1 MKFLVATL
9 LTALLS
15 FIASLW
21 FDWWII
27 AIVSFLV
34 AILIPQALWKAFL
47 SGFIALFLLWA
58 GLSLWI
64 DIRNQGILS
73 GKIAEL
79 LPLGGNSVLLL
90 IIIGFIG
97 GIVAGFAAMSG
108 SSLRK
113 RRVMAQ

>member
-1 MKFLVATL
+1 MKFLIATL

-27 AIVSFLV
+27 AVVSFLIALLV
-34 AILIPQALWKAFL
+34 QQVLWKAFL

-58 GLSLWI
+58 GLALWI
-64 DIRNQGILS
+64 DMKNQGILS
-73 GKIAEL
+73 AKIAEL
-79 LPLGGNSVLLL
+79 LPLGGNSALLL
-90 IIIGFIG
+90 CICGFVG
-97 GIVAGFAAMSG
+97 GLVAGFAAMMG

-113 RRVMAQ
+113 KSIAS